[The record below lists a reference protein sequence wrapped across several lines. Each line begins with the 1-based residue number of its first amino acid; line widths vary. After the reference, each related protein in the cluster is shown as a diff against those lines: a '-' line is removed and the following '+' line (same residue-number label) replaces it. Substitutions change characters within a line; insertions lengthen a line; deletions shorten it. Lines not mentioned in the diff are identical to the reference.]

1 MRKLVLTA
9 LSAAAIAAPAP
20 LLAQDAEADEPL
32 ALEDPEKPFSEMAEK
47 MKDPERQR
55 QMALMLRTMSE
66 VLLDMPLA
74 PMMEAMG
81 EMSKDMTGKDMPDV
95 DPDATLRSMS
105 PQAERIPEEIE
116 ENLPRAL
123 DAMGSMAEAFEKM
136 MPALQEMGEVMAER
150 MKDIEVPA
158 D

>member
-9 LSAAAIAAPAP
+9 LSAAAVAAPAP
-20 LLAQDAEADEPL
+20 LLAQEADADEPL
-32 ALEDPEKPFSEMAEK
+32 ALEESETPFSEMAEK

-81 EMSKDMTGKDMPDV
+81 DVSKDMTGKDAPQV
-95 DPDATLRSMS
+95 DPDATLRKIAPDASRV
-105 PQAERIPEEIE
+105 PVEIE
-116 ENLPRAL
+116 RNLPRAL